1 MDAVAV
7 HQQTPS
13 QEVLRDKRG
22 IVVGRIEHQK
32 LTGKLVARDARGRV
46 VGVHDPREGLTRDA
60 YGKVVARGNFLVG
73 LLRPW

>member
-1 MDAVAV
+1 MDAIAIH
-7 HQQTPS
+7 HQASS

-32 LTGKLVARDARGRV
+32 LTGNSVARGARGRV
-46 VGVHDPREGLTRDA
+46 IGFYDPREGLTRDA
-60 YGKVVARGNFLVG
+60 SGKVVARGNLLVG